1 MDSKSTQK
9 TWAFVL
15 HTLDYGE
22 SDRIITFYTDDFGK
36 LKGIAK
42 GARRSRKRFPN
53 AFEPFSLATIM
64 FSRRGRGGLALIEAS
79 DVIEHYPE
87 IRADLE
93 RMLIASYLIELVD
106 QFTIEGKKGAD
117 LFLLMKDF
125 LALLAHG
132 KAPESIERFFEIR
145 LLKCA
150 GYDPVLDRCLNCGVP
165 VDGLP
170 SLAFSFTDGGI
181 RCSRCIKNGQILIN
195 LSAGTAKTLL
205 LGKQIG
211 LDKIHRLVLSEQASR
226 ESRNLLGGFIRHLL
240 GKAPKSLNVLN
251 EIRNI
256 GL

>member
-1 MDSKSTQK
+1 MDKKSTQK
-9 TWAFVL
+9 TRAFVL
-15 HTLDYGE
+15 RTLDYGE
-22 SDRIITFYTDDFGK
+22 SDRIITFYTDDLGK

-64 FSRRGRGGLALIEAS
+64 FSRRGRSSLAFIEAA
-79 DVIEHYPE
+79 DAIEHYPE

-93 RMLIASYLIELVD
+93 KTLIASYLIELVD
-106 QFTIEGKKGAD
+106 QFTIEGKKGPD
-117 LFLLMKDF
+117 LFSLMKDF
-125 LALLAHG
+125 LDLLTRGRIPGAV
-132 KAPESIERFFEIR
+132 ERFFEIR

-150 GYDPVLDRCLNCGVP
+150 GYDPVLDRCLNCGIP
-165 VDGLP
+165 VDELS
-170 SLAFSFTDGGI
+170 SLAFSFTEGGI
-181 RCSRCIKNGQILIN
+181 RCSRCARNGQVLVD
-195 LSAGTAKTLL
+195 LSVGTAKTLL

-226 ESRNLLGGFIRHLL
+226 ESMNLLSGFIRHLL
-240 GKAPKSLNVLN
+240 GKNPKSLNVLN